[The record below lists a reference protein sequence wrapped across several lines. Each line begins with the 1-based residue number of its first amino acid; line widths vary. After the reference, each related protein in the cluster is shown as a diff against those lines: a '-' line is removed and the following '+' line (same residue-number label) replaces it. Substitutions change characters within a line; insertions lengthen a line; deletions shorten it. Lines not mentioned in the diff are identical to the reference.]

1 MRWIDNP
8 ESKLPSAKSQNW
20 TWTITLPTRI
30 KLQYVLCNSFHFYLH
45 FILLYLVILC
55 TSWSWFKWI
64 TGYTGYW
71 ISTTISKLP
80 LIYSSQSHVI
90 LGARGLGTVSGMS
103 EVSKTFVWDHTS
115 GEPGWI
121 FLSPQ
126 RSYSAETLSGI
137 FWQKVRLDCSICSS
151 WTLEPEEKTLRQGRW
166 DTPDFDQCCSSDGI

>member
-1 MRWIDNP
+1 MITLSLNLSTP
-8 ESKLPSAKSQNW
+8 KCQISKLDLDNHYNNTKKIA
-20 TWTITLPTRI
+20 I
-30 KLQYVLCNSFHFYLH
+30 CNCIVHVQQFSFLLAFYFALFGH
-45 FILLYLVILC
+45 S
-55 TSWSWFKWI
+55 TSWFKWI

-137 FWQKVRLDCSICSS
+137 FWQKVVLYCSICSS
-151 WTLEPEEKTLRQGRW
+151 WTLEHGEKTLRQGR
-166 DTPDFDQCCSSDGI
+166 

>member
-1 MRWIDNP
+1 M
-8 ESKLPSAKSQNW
+8 
-20 TWTITLPTRI
+20 
-30 KLQYVLCNSFHFYLH
+30 CNNQQQFLGFYLH

-55 TSWSWFKWI
+55 TSWFKWI
-64 TGYTGYW
+64 TGYTAGYW

-90 LGARGLGTVSGMS
+90 LGAKGLGTVSGMS

-151 WTLEPEEKTLRQGRW
+151 WTLEHGEKTLRQGR
-166 DTPDFDQCCSSDGI
+166 